1 MKNYTQFSM
10 LLESLLTEDSTGI
23 EIFRK
28 YPDGLKL
35 IKAVH
40 THPKFKLPHDSSWT
54 KLRPSEV
61 TKASVEGRLG
71 DRILVA
77 VTDNG
82 LAAVKADETSHVPEF
97 TVILSPEMTV
107 RKVHTVTDM
116 RRLLNNSLG
125 KVSEWW
131 ISNTSTN
138 MSTKLNQRKNYK
150 SQSTS
155 GDVVIDDNYLFNR
168 FRPLFLKIMTQAQN
182 DLQGFIITLL
192 KNGAYKRAIS
202 KTQQLELLTNWKT
215 ALEVE
220 KDQGRTANISPY
232 DNKMKDAIVM
242 GLALTAA
249 HYYPDETGDLIHG
262 VIGPHNRKGMNLIL
276 QDISRGDTR
285 KLSTVLAFFKQ
296 SMIS

>member
-1 MKNYTQFSM
+1 M

-28 YPDGLKL
+28 YPDGPKL
-35 IKAVH
+35 IKAVQ

-107 RKVHTVTDM
+107 HKVHTVTDM
-116 RRLLNNSLG
+116 RKLLNNFLG

-215 ALEVE
+215 ASEVE

-232 DNKMKDAIVM
+232 DNKMRDAIVM
-242 GLALTAA
+242 GLALAAA